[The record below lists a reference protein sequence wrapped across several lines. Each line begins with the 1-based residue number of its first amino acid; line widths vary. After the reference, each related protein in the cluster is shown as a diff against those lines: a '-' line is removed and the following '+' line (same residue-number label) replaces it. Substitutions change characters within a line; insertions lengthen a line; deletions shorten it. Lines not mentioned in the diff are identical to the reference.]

1 MAGQF
6 FPIFSIYGTESSEEL
21 LLRECQ
27 DLLTN
32 QESKNLYSRKKKNL
46 YETAISHLLYNIDK
60 IQLNPC
66 KQSLRH
72 KNKTNDAFAQKEQ
85 LLREKM
91 KSIYLTFTFQRTAKS
106 SHFGKDS
113 HVNNHQL
120 N

>member
-1 MAGQF
+1 MSGFINKPRVQKSVF
-6 FPIFSIYGTESSEEL
+6 
-21 LLRECQ
+21 
-27 DLLTN
+27 
-32 QESKNLYSRKKKNL
+32 QEKKKKL

-85 LLREKM
+85 LLWEKM